1 MTRLAALLLLAPS
14 LVACGSAESAPPEE
28 APAPVADKTSR
39 DAGAPVSDGGAG
51 VDSGAPPANGTAFSV
66 LTYNVAG
73 LPEGLSSSKPATN
86 TKLISPKLNVFDLV
100 MVQEDF
106 AYHADLASLASHAYR
121 STPKPAAGA
130 DLGDGVNVFSSL
142 RYTQSARVK
151 WNDCNGIVDDKN
163 DCLTS
168 KGFLVGTLE
177 LAPGASVDVY
187 DMHADA
193 GRASGDAKA
202 RTKQVAQ
209 LVAEI
214 TARSAGKAVLVA
226 GDTNMKTEDEPALLA
241 LLSGAG
247 LTDACRA
254 LACPEPGRID
264 RVMFR
269 GSASVELSAKSWAVE
284 TTFVDAKGEQLSDHE
299 PVRVGMEWRRLR

>member
-1 MTRLAALLLLAPS
+1 MTRLAALVLFASS
-14 LVACGSAESAPPEE
+14 LVACGSNDGALPADV
-28 APAPVADKTSR
+28 PAPVEDKTSR
-39 DAGAPVSDGGAG
+39 EAGAPGFDAG
-51 VDSGAPPANGTAFSV
+51 KVVDSGAPAPSGTAFSV

-86 TKLISPKLNVFDLV
+86 TKLISPKLNAFDLV

-106 AYHADLASLASHAYR
+106 AYHADLASLATHAYR
-121 STPKPAAGA
+121 STPKGASGA
-130 DLGDGVNVFSSL
+130 DLGDGVNVFSAL
-142 RYTQSARVK
+142 RYTQTARVK

-168 KGFLVGTLE
+168 KGFLVGALE
-177 LAPGASVDVY
+177 LAPGVVIDVY

-214 TARSAGKAVLVA
+214 AARSAGKAVLVA
-226 GDTNMKTEDEPALLA
+226 GDTNMKTEDEPAVLA

-254 LACPEPGRID
+254 VACPEPGRID

-269 GSASVELSAKSWAVE
+269 GSADFALIAKSWAVE
-284 TTFVDAKGEQLSDHE
+284 TTFVDAKGDPLSDHE
-299 PVRVGMEWRRLR
+299 PVRVGMEWRR